1 MKGKVGIMKGRK
13 TGIMLLLLLVVLLGI
28 GGVYEMM
35 QGMEIPGLSHVA
47 KLVKK
52 PEPINKDPE
61 KILSLPAE
69 YKEEAKHQGTLKTL
83 TYDYT
88 MYEGS
93 GSTVEKKAVVYLPYD
108 YDESK
113 KYDVFYLMHGYG
125 GGCHTFLGSKS
136 NPRAFKNMLDHM
148 IEDHKIEP
156 FIVVTPTYTEEYTDY
171 YTKLDEMGTEVV
183 STLMPLVEEKYST
196 YADSTDE
203 EDLMASRDHRAIGG
217 FSMGGCSTWRALRS
231 YKDYFEYYLP
241 VSMPMYYSDYGYQS
255 GESTYSAQEIYYGV
269 EEAEDTESP
278 FYVFA
283 ASGTEDFM
291 CEATEMQVED
301 LCDYEG
307 FTYTDTSFQDGNV
320 MFHAWKGRKHS
331 YKYSLPY
338 FYNGLIRSFR
348 DSVEDP
354 A

>member
-156 FIVVTPTYTEEYTDY
+156 FIVVTPTYTE
-171 YTKLDEMGTEVV
+171 
-183 STLMPLVEEKYST
+183 
-196 YADSTDE
+196 
-203 EDLMASRDHRAIGG
+203 
-217 FSMGGCSTWRALRS
+217 
-231 YKDYFEYYLP
+231 
-241 VSMPMYYSDYGYQS
+241 
-255 GESTYSAQEIYYGV
+255 
-269 EEAEDTESP
+269 
-278 FYVFA
+278 
-283 ASGTEDFM
+283 
-291 CEATEMQVED
+291 
-301 LCDYEG
+301 
-307 FTYTDTSFQDGNV
+307 
-320 MFHAWKGRKHS
+320 
-331 YKYSLPY
+331 
-338 FYNGLIRSFR
+338 
-348 DSVEDP
+348 
-354 A
+354 